1 MSQRLSSYLNATQE
15 LRQLSSKVDQLL
27 SLQRHYEQ
35 IAPPSLVRA
44 SHVMQIDQQTLV
56 IAADNGTV
64 AAKLRQLAPGFT
76 QLFQNGGYEIIGIQ
90 IRVQVALPISTR
102 PPRPPLAQ
110 HRRTATAGLLHQKTT
125 GLPSEKRIATLG
137 KQQEIMTGKFG
148 LDGERLLGFYFYP
161 TTQHKLES
169 RSYGTI

>member
-1 MSQRLSSYLNATQE
+1 VSQRLSTYFNATQE

-44 SHVMQIDQQTLV
+44 SHVMQIDQKTLV

-102 PPRPPLAQ
+102 SPRSTSLSTIGRQQLADFTEKLQDSPLKNALQ
-110 HRRTATAGLLHQKTT
+110 
-125 GLPSEKRIATLG
+125 
-137 KQQEIMTGKFG
+137 
-148 LDGERLLGFYFYP
+148 RLV
-161 TTQHKLES
+161 KS
-169 RSYGTI
+169 KK